1 MTKQVFFFIF
11 KSQIM
16 REIER
21 FLTHYV
27 LYSCLRT
34 FLQLLVAVFLYQ
46 KSSKRVRFSQ
56 LTHLMSTVSFRT
68 PETLDFRKISC
79 IDGLKKTFVE
89 AFSNLM
95 CVVIFSGSKKY

>member
-1 MTKQVFFFIF
+1 MIF

-34 FLQLLVAVFLYQ
+34 FLQLLVAIFLYQ
-46 KSSKRVRFSQ
+46 KSSKRVQFSQ

-68 PETLDFRKISC
+68 PETLDLQK
-79 IDGLKKTFVE
+79 DYLHKWVKKDF
-89 AFSNLM
+89 
-95 CVVIFSGSKKY
+95 C